1 MLPLTK
7 KHRKLWG
14 LVWLHSTILR
24 RSLHHDVCLRALSY
38 FILFIFINQ
47 AASFIM
53 DSLYCPS
60 VSKALD
66 KDCGVWWWVWF
77 KHGWSWDFDVLS
89 HWSSDQDRALCGRS
103 ARLQLDIKHQILFH
117 TERADHFVSLAHVS
131 KMFLFCPILS
141 GFMGSYSAA
150 LTVFC
155 CISYLLNS
163 SLLFLSCCKWLCYS
177 SCRLRLL

>member
-1 MLPLTK
+1 MCKVKLLPQQTLCCIIQFLFFPVCLSRAVSAAVSCIRVLEAMLPLTK

-14 LVWLHSTILR
+14 LAWLHSTILR

-66 KDCGVWWWVWF
+66 KDCGAWWWVWF
-77 KHGWSWDFDVLS
+77 KHSWSWDFDVLS

-103 ARLQLDIKHQILFH
+103 ARLHLEDKHHQTSDLISHWKSRSFC
-117 TERADHFVSLAHVS
+117 FVS
-131 KMFLFCPILS
+131 P
-141 GFMGSYSAA
+141 
-150 LTVFC
+150 
-155 CISYLLNS
+155 
-163 SLLFLSCCKWLCYS
+163 
-177 SCRLRLL
+177 RQ

>member
-1 MLPLTK
+1 MCKVKLLPQQTLCCIIQFLFFPVCLSRAVSAAVSCIRVLEAMLPLTK

-14 LVWLHSTILR
+14 LAWLHSTILR

-66 KDCGVWWWVWF
+66 KDCGAWWWVWF

-103 ARLQLDIKHQILFH
+103 ARLHLEDKHHQTSDLISHWKSRSFC
-117 TERADHFVSLAHVS
+117 FVS
-131 KMFLFCPILS
+131 P
-141 GFMGSYSAA
+141 
-150 LTVFC
+150 
-155 CISYLLNS
+155 
-163 SLLFLSCCKWLCYS
+163 
-177 SCRLRLL
+177 RQ